1 MASSS
6 APCHADGVR
15 TIDRIALIVL
25 AVFFGLVGVWA
36 QFAPRSFYND
46 FPGGGRHWV
55 SGDGPFN
62 EHLVRD
68 VGGLNLAVLVMV
80 VAALVTR
87 STLMARVAGG
97 AALVYALP
105 HAVYHTAHLDH
116 LDDRIDQVAVALSL
130 WGVVVLAAIV
140 VVGRLR

>member
-1 MASSS
+1 M
-6 APCHADGVR
+6 R
-15 TIDRIALIVL
+15 TIDRIALVVL
-25 AVFFGLVGVWA
+25 ALFFGLVGVWA
-36 QFAPRSFYND
+36 QLAPQSFYDD

-68 VGGLNLAVLVMV
+68 VGGLNLAVLVML

-87 STLMARVAGG
+87 SAVMVRVAGA

-105 HAVYHTAHLDH
+105 HAAYHTAHLDH
-116 LDDRIDQVAVALSL
+116 FDDRVDQVAVAVSL
-130 WGVVVLAAIV
+130 WGVVVLAVIL